1 MAQAKAQG
9 ATMNEINAWVQGNW
23 YKLGNLVVQ
32 FSFLI
37 AGVWFALKILKAAR
51 SLQEQLGAILKL
63 SMTDGLKPNA
73 HSSPY
78 VLAEWPTATEAP
90 AISLPEP
97 EARNKRLIRAW
108 HGAVHW
114 LKTPMGA
121 GDHPHWRRVL
131 HWLQSPAGS

>member
-1 MAQAKAQG
+1 
-9 ATMNEINAWVQGNW
+9 MNEMTAWAQGNW
-23 YKLGNLVVQ
+23 YELGNLLAQ

-63 SMTDGLKPNA
+63 SMSEGLKQNA
-73 HSSPY
+73 PARSSAY
-78 VLAEWPTATEAP
+78 VLAEWPTATEA
-90 AISLPEP
+90 AVISLPEP
-97 EARNKRLIRAW
+97 EPRHKRLIRAW
-108 HGAVHW
+108 HSVILW